1 MDRFENRKNES
12 GSVYSYSY
20 RDRDRDA
27 AVHEGDYRR
36 RTILMETEA
45 GRAPMGQGRRA
56 EAERMDIRTGRRGA
70 AAETGEALAKMR
82 EDGLRDLA

>member
-27 AVHEGDYRR
+27 AVHEGDYRAQDYSYGDGSR
-36 RTILMETEA
+36 QGSYGT
-45 GRAPMGQGRRA
+45 GQKGGSG
-56 EAERMDIRTGRRGA
+56 TYGY
-70 AAETGEALAKMR
+70 TK
-82 EDGLRDLA
+82 

>member
-27 AVHEGDYRR
+27 AVHEGDYRAQDYFYGDGNR
-36 RTILMETEA
+36 QGSYGT
-45 GRAPMGQGRRA
+45 GRRG
-56 EAERMDIRTGRRGA
+56 EAERMDIRTGRHGA

>member
-27 AVHEGDYRR
+27 AVHEGDYRAQDYF
-36 RTILMETEA
+36 METGT
-45 GRAPMGQGRRA
+45 GRAPMGPGRRG
-56 EAERMDIRTGRRGA
+56 EAERMDIRTGRHGA